1 VSAPLSADQRQIII
15 EAIRSGA
22 TVTAAA
28 GAAGCS
34 RRTIARWRER
44 GAGDGATPSEREF
57 LLDYERAEAVA
68 EVRLVQAITSASAL
82 DWRAAAWML
91 CHRWPDRWSE
101 KRTIKIEGEHTD
113 GAAMVVEMLRQV
125 REDRRADEL
134 SEEGRL

>member
-1 VSAPLSADQRQIII
+1 MSAPLSAEQREIII
-15 EAIRSGA
+15 EAISSGA

-68 EVRLVQAITSASAL
+68 EVRLVQAITTAGTT

-101 KRTIKIEGEHTD
+101 KRTIKIEGERAD
-113 GAAMVVEMLRQV
+113 GAAMVVEMLRQI
-125 REDRRADEL
+125 RDAQRHDES
-134 SEEGRL
+134 SEEVEL

>member
-1 VSAPLSADQRQIII
+1 MSAPLSAEQREIII
-15 EAIRSGA
+15 EAISSGA

-68 EVRLVQAITSASAL
+68 EVRLVQAITTASAT

-91 CHRWPDRWSE
+91 THRWPDRWSE
-101 KRTIKIEGEHTD
+101 KRTIKIEGERAD

-125 REDRRADEL
+125 REDHHDEEREY
-134 SEEGRL
+134 EEMS

>member
-1 VSAPLSADQRQIII
+1 MKQLSEAQREIII
-15 EAIRSGA
+15 EAISSGA

-34 RRTIARWRER
+34 RRTIARWRQRGELDGASEEER
-44 GAGDGATPSEREF
+44 GF

-68 EVRLVQAITSASAL
+68 EVRLVQAITTAGAV

-101 KRTIKIEGEHTD
+101 KRTIKIEGERND
-113 GAAMVVEMLRQV
+113 GAAMVAEMLRQV
-125 REDRRADEL
+125 RDDHHDEEREY
-134 SEEGRL
+134 EEMS

>member
-1 VSAPLSADQRQIII
+1 VSAPLSADQRQIIL

-44 GAGDGATPSEREF
+44 GESDGATEEERGF
-57 LLDYERAEAVA
+57 LLAYERAEAVA

-91 CHRWPDRWSE
+91 THRWPDRWSE
-101 KRTIKIEGEHTD
+101 KRTIKIEGERND
-113 GAAMVVEMLRQV
+113 GAAMVAEMLRQV
-125 REDRRADEL
+125 REDHEGHERR
-134 SEEGRL
+134 EEQY

>member
-1 VSAPLSADQRQIII
+1 MSAPLSFDQRQIII
-15 EAIRSGA
+15 EAISSGA

-44 GAGDGATPSEREF
+44 GESDGASEEERGF

-68 EVRLVQAITSASAL
+68 EVRLVQAITSASEL

-91 CHRWPDRWSE
+91 THRWPDRWSE
-101 KRTIKIEGEHTD
+101 KRTIKIEGERAD
-113 GAAMVVEMLRQV
+113 GAAMVADMLRQV
-125 REDRRADEL
+125 RDGQRSDDLLEEVEL
-134 SEEGRL
+134 